1 MSGYPT
7 SAKLQHFLDEM
18 NYSFTQTYLA
28 HLNTQY
34 CDSTRINLLTEVH
47 FKFPNPDPA

>member
-1 MSGYPT
+1 MSSYLT

-18 NYSFTQTYLA
+18 NYISTQTDLA
-28 HLNTQY
+28 YLNTQY
-34 CDSTRINLLTEVH
+34 CDSTHINLLTEVH